1 MQRRHCL
8 IFARGKRRQLPICK
22 RNHSSLLTGSLLP
35 DAYSLFSII
44 VRDYAT
50 QQAWRKKRKV
60 KASQQW
66 KESRRERHDVVSDVQ
81 TVGEETAESPVRQ
94 ESRENALSGEQEIAV
109 NLDGTVIIEGPVVRL
124 VDNRTTLDDPGDPRV
139 RNGRRETTG
148 SCGSSRTGNGSKEIA
163 DGRGGSGDGSSEKT
177 TESSERFCGGSRG
190 KDSSEEATKR
200 ICGWG
205 AGREKT
211 SERIC
216 GGSSRR
222 DSSKEATKE
231 VRGGSQRISR

>member
-1 MQRRHCL
+1 M
-8 IFARGKRRQLPICK
+8 RGKRRQLRICE

-35 DAYSLFSII
+35 DAYNLFSSII
-44 VRDYAT
+44 IRDYAA

-94 ESRENALSGEQEIAV
+94 EAGENALSGEQEVAV
-109 NLDGTVIIEGPVVRL
+109 NLNGTVIIESPVVRL

-148 SCGSSRTGNGSKEIA
+148 SCGSNGAGNGSKDIA

-177 TESSERFCGGSRG
+177 SESSERFCGGSRG

-200 ICGWG
+200 VCGRG

-216 GGSSRR
+216 GGNGSRR
-222 DSSKEATKE
+222 KKTAVEQVTNNGYTTE
-231 VRGGSQRISR
+231 RVGR